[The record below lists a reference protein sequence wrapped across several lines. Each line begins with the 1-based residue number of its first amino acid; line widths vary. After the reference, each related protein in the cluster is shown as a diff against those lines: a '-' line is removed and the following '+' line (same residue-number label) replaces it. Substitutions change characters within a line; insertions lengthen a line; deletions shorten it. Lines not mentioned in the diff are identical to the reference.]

1 MRGILIFL
9 VFRLVFESTHEQHIN
24 DSEDDIDIEQRN
36 ELEYEEIETKQTGED
51 KEVNS
56 IGTMCWF
63 CYSQT

>member
-9 VFRLVFESTHEQHIN
+9 VFWLVFESTHEQHIN

-56 IGTMCWF
+56 SGTMCWF